1 LDRRRRS
8 LSDLVG
14 CTLASTTTTHTTT
27 ICGSMNHPI
36 SADSVKATEI
46 RRLLR
51 GFAYGQLYYLPIH
64 PAADASD
71 TTGKQTGINRTLAR
85 LGFIFSIEIN
95 GIQSPAMEN
104 TNIVLRN
111 ALQKLLKPLIRI
123 LLRYG
128 YSYHE
133 FSDVA
138 KQVFV
143 DVCIDDFAIKG
154 RKMTASRVAVLTGM
168 DRKEIVKLINKPDGE
183 AESTNRPINRA
194 SRVIGGW
201 QQDKDFRNKKGE
213 PLVIPVKGDGVTFQ
227 ALVRKYGGDITY
239 GPILEELLRI
249 NAVQYIDENK
259 IKLIAEG
266 YLPLNNELEKL
277 KIMGDSAC
285 DLLTSINYNLD
296 APKYPR
302 FQRQVI
308 YLQLS
313 QNSINEFKLVSH
325 DKCQNLLLEFNE
337 WLAGKLELDTR
348 LEVTKPHSR
357 VGVGIYYIEDEPPKE
372 KDE

>member
-1 LDRRRRS
+1 
-8 LSDLVG
+8 
-14 CTLASTTTTHTTT
+14 
-27 ICGSMNHPI
+27 
-36 SADSVKATEI
+36 
-46 RRLLR
+46 
-51 GFAYGQLYYLPIH
+51 
-64 PAADASD
+64 
-71 TTGKQTGINRTLAR
+71 
-85 LGFIFSIEIN
+85 
-95 GIQSPAMEN
+95 MEN
-104 TNIVLRN
+104 NNTVLRN

-133 FSDVA
+133 FNDVA
-138 KQVFV
+138 KQMFV
-143 DVCIDDFAIKG
+143 DVSIDDFTIEG

-168 DRKEIVKLINKPDGE
+168 DRKEIVKLINKHDGE
-183 AESTNRPINRA
+183 DESINRPINRA

-201 QQDKDFRNKKGE
+201 LQDKDYRNKKGE
-213 PLVIPVKGDGVTFQ
+213 PLAIPVKGDGITFQ

-239 GPILEELLRI
+239 GPILDELLRI
-249 NAVQYIDENK
+249 NAVEYSGDNE
-259 IKLIAEG
+259 IKLLAEG
-266 YLPLNNELEKL
+266 YIPVSNELEKL
-277 KIMGDSAC
+277 KIMGESAR

-302 FQRQVI
+302 FQRQVV

-325 DKCQNLLLEFNE
+325 DKCQKLLLELNE

-348 LEVTKPHSR
+348 LEVTQPHSR

-372 KDE
+372 NDE